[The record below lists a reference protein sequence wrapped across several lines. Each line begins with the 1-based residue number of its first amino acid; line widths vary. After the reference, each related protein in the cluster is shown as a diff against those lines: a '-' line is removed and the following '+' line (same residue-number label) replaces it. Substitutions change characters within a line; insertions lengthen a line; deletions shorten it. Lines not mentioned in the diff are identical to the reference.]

1 MMLGVDSIR
10 HCLEGAIPGVMATC
24 DADGVPNAAF
34 LSQVEYVD
42 SRHIALSFQ
51 FFNRTRENI
60 LLNPRTQLQLI
71 DPRNGALYRLDIEY
85 LRTETSGPLFERMKA
100 KLAGIASHTGM
111 AGIFK
116 LRGSDT
122 YYVHRIEH
130 VPSDAP
136 PLPPVQRSVLAAL
149 HVASDRLRGC
159 ADLDALLDTTL
170 DALVRQFGFE
180 QAMILLWDAPA
191 QRLYA
196 VASRGYESSGVGAEI
211 PIGAGI
217 IGVAAQARTPIRIGH
232 MTSEYTYGRAVR
244 TAAMEAGLD
253 DMLAS
258 EIPLPGLVEPRS
270 QMAVPMLAF
279 DDLLGII
286 YVESAQDLR
295 FGYDEEDAVVALAAQ
310 LALSMLHLQQSQQ
323 SQQSQQQD
331 GAPAPAADPPAAKL
345 AGAPVEVR
353 YYAENSSIFLDGEY
367 LIKGVA
373 GAIFWTLAQDYVQ
386 RGRNVFSN
394 RELRLD
400 TRIRL
405 PELSDNL
412 EARLILLARRLAE
425 RCDYLRIEK
434 CGRGQFHL
442 HVDRPL
448 MLLDAAS

>member
-1 MMLGVDSIR
+1 MLGVDSIR

-24 DADGVPNAAF
+24 DGDGMPNAAF

-42 SRHIALSFQ
+42 NQHIALSFQ
-51 FFNRTRENI
+51 FFNKTRENI
-60 LLNPRTQLQLI
+60 LANPRTQLQLI

-85 LRTETSGPLFERMKA
+85 LRTETSGALFERMKA

-122 YYVHRIEH
+122 YFVHRIEQ
-130 VPSDAP
+130 VASDAP
-136 PLPPVQRSVLAAL
+136 PIPPVQRSVLAAL
-149 HVASDRLRGC
+149 RVASGRLRDC
-159 ADLDALLDTTL
+159 TDLDALLDTTL

-180 QAMILLWDAPA
+180 QAMVLLWDAPA

-196 VASRGYESSGVGAEI
+196 VASRGYASSGAGAEI

-244 TAAMEAGLD
+244 AAAMRAGLD
-253 DMLAS
+253 DLLAN

-270 QMAVPMLAF
+270 QMAVPVLAF
-279 DDLLGII
+279 DELLGII
-286 YVESAQDLR
+286 YVESQQDLR
-295 FGYDEEDAVVALAAQ
+295 FGYDEEDAMVALAAQ
-310 LALSMLHLQQSQQ
+310 LALSMAHLQQA
-323 SQQSQQQD
+323 QD
-331 GAPAPAADPPAAKL
+331 SAPPAAEPPAAAL
-345 AGAPVEVR
+345 AGSTVEMRQPVEVR

-373 GAIFWTLAQDYVQ
+373 GAIFWTLAQDYSQ
-386 RGRNVFSN
+386 RGRTVFSN

-400 TRIRL
+400 ARIRL

-412 EARLILLARRLAE
+412 EARLILLARRLEE

-442 HVDRPL
+442 QVDRPL
-448 MLLDAAS
+448 ALVAASADV

>member
-1 MMLGVDSIR
+1 MMLSVDSIR

-24 DADGVPNAAF
+24 DADGMPNAAF

-42 SRHIALSFQ
+42 SQHVALSFQ

-111 AGIFK
+111 AGVFK

-122 YYVHRIEH
+122 YFVHRIEQ
-130 VPSDAP
+130 VQSDAP
-136 PLPPVQRSVLAAL
+136 PIAPVQRSVLAAL

-159 ADLDALLDTTL
+159 MDLGALLDTTL
-170 DALVRQFGFE
+170 DALARQFGFE
-180 QAMILLWDAPA
+180 QAMVLLWDEPA

-196 VASRGYESSGVGAEI
+196 VASHGYDSSGVGAEI

-244 TAAMEAGLD
+244 ASAMQAGLD
-253 DMLAS
+253 ALLDT
-258 EIPLPGLVEPRS
+258 EIPLPGLGEPRS
-270 QMAVPMLAF
+270 QMAVPILAF
-279 DDLLGII
+279 DNLLGII

-295 FGYDEEDAVVALAAQ
+295 FGYDEEDAIVALAAQ
-310 LALSMLHLQQSQQ
+310 LGLSMTIVQQLQDNS
-323 SQQSQQQD
+323 
-331 GAPAPAADPPAAKL
+331 PAPAAEPPAAKL
-345 AGAPVEVR
+345 AGSPVEVR

-373 GAIFWTLAQDYVQ
+373 GAILWTLVQDHVQ
-386 RGRNVFSN
+386 GRRTVFSN

-400 TRIRL
+400 ARIRL

-442 HVDRPL
+442 RVDRPL
-448 MLLDAAS
+448 TLLAAPPVT

>member
-1 MMLGVDSIR
+1 MLGVDSIR

-24 DADGVPNAAF
+24 DGDGMPNAAF

-42 SRHIALSFQ
+42 NQHIALSFQ
-51 FFNRTRENI
+51 FFNKTRENI
-60 LLNPRTQLQLI
+60 LANPRTQLQLI

-85 LRTETSGPLFERMKA
+85 LRTETSGALFERMKA

-122 YYVHRIEH
+122 YFVHRIEQ
-130 VPSDAP
+130 VASDAP
-136 PLPPVQRSVLAAL
+136 PIPPVQRSVLAAL
-149 HVASDRLRGC
+149 RVASGRLRDC
-159 ADLDALLDTTL
+159 TDLDALLDTTL

-180 QAMILLWDAPA
+180 QAMVLLWDAPA

-196 VASRGYESSGVGAEI
+196 VASCGYASSGAGAEI

-244 TAAMEAGLD
+244 AAAMRAGLD
-253 DMLAS
+253 ELLAN

-270 QMAVPMLAF
+270 QMAVPVLAF
-279 DDLLGII
+279 DELLGII
-286 YVESAQDLR
+286 YVESQQDLR

-310 LALSMLHLQQSQQ
+310 LALSMAYLQQSQ
-323 SQQSQQQD
+323 D
-331 GAPAPAADPPAAKL
+331 TAPPTAEPPAVAL
-345 AGAPVEVR
+345 AGSPVEVRQPVEVR

-373 GAIFWTLAQDYVQ
+373 GAIFWTLAQDYSQ
-386 RGRNVFSN
+386 RGRTVFSN

-400 TRIRL
+400 ARIRL

-412 EARLILLARRLAE
+412 EARLILLARRLEE
-425 RCDYLRIEK
+425 RCAYLRIEK

-442 HVDRPL
+442 QVDRPL
-448 MLLDAAS
+448 ALVAASADV

>member
-1 MMLGVDSIR
+1 MMLSVDSIR

-24 DADGVPNAAF
+24 DAEGMPNAAF

-42 SRHIALSFQ
+42 NQHIALSFQ
-51 FFNRTRENI
+51 FFNKTRENI

-122 YYVHRIEH
+122 YFVHRIEQ
-130 VPSDAP
+130 VASDAP
-136 PLPPVQRSVLAAL
+136 PIPPVQRSVLAAL

-159 ADLDALLDTTL
+159 SDLDALLDTTL
-170 DALVRQFGFE
+170 DALARQFGFE
-180 QAMILLWDAPA
+180 QAMILLWDSPA

-196 VASRGYESSGVGAEI
+196 VASRGYESSGIGAEI

-244 TAAMEAGLD
+244 AAAVRAGLD
-253 DMLAS
+253 DLLAS
-258 EIPLPGLVEPRS
+258 EIPLPGLVEPGS
-270 QMAVPMLAF
+270 QMAVPILAF

-286 YVESAQDLR
+286 HVESAQDLR

-310 LALSMLHLQQSQQ
+310 LALSMMHMQQA
-323 SQQSQQQD
+323 QD
-331 GAPAPAADPPAAKL
+331 SAPVAAAEPPAPTL
-345 AGAPVEVR
+345 AGSPVEVR
-353 YYAENSSIFLDGEY
+353 YYVENSSIFLDGEY

-373 GAIFWTLAQDYVQ
+373 GAIFWTLAQEHSQ
-386 RGRNVFSN
+386 RGRTVFSN

-400 TRIRL
+400 ARIRL

-442 HVDRPL
+442 RVDRPL
-448 MLLDAAS
+448 TLVAASADA

>member
-1 MMLGVDSIR
+1 MLSVDSIR

-24 DADGVPNAAF
+24 DAEGMPNAAF

-42 SRHIALSFQ
+42 SQHIALSFQ

-122 YYVHRIEH
+122 YFVHRIEQ

-170 DALVRQFGFE
+170 DALARQFGFE

-196 VASRGYESSGVGAEI
+196 VASRGYERSGVGAEI

-244 TAAMEAGLD
+244 AAAMQAGLD
-253 DMLAS
+253 NLLDN
-258 EIPLPGLVEPRS
+258 EIPLPGIDEPRS

-279 DDLLGII
+279 DSLLGII

-295 FGYDEEDAVVALAAQ
+295 FGYDEEDALVALATQ
-310 LALSMLHLQQSQQ
+310 LALSMAHLQHV
-323 SQQSQQQD
+323 QD
-331 GAPAPAADPPAAKL
+331 SAPIPTPAQPAAAL
-345 AGAPVEVR
+345 AGTPAEVR

-386 RGRNVFSN
+386 RDRTAFSN

-400 TRIRL
+400 PRIRL

-442 HVDRPL
+442 RVDRPL
-448 MLLDAAS
+448 ALLTAPAATH

>member
-1 MMLGVDSIR
+1 MLGVDSIR

-24 DADGVPNAAF
+24 DGDGMPNAAF

-42 SRHIALSFQ
+42 NQHIALSFQ
-51 FFNRTRENI
+51 FFNKTRENI
-60 LLNPRTQLQLI
+60 LANPRTQLQLI

-85 LRTETSGPLFERMKA
+85 LRTETSGALFERMKA

-122 YYVHRIEH
+122 YFVHRIEQ
-130 VPSDAP
+130 VASDAP
-136 PLPPVQRSVLAAL
+136 PIPPVQRSVLAAL
-149 HVASDRLRGC
+149 RVASGRLRDC
-159 ADLDALLDTTL
+159 TDLDALLDTTL

-180 QAMILLWDAPA
+180 QAMVLLWDAPA

-196 VASRGYESSGVGAEI
+196 VASRGYASSGAGAEI

-244 TAAMEAGLD
+244 AAAMRAGLD
-253 DMLAS
+253 ELLAN

-270 QMAVPMLAF
+270 QMAVPVLAF
-279 DDLLGII
+279 DELLGII
-286 YVESAQDLR
+286 YVESQQDLR

-310 LALSMLHLQQSQQ
+310 LALSMAYLQQSQ
-323 SQQSQQQD
+323 D
-331 GAPAPAADPPAAKL
+331 TAPPTAEPPAVAL
-345 AGAPVEVR
+345 AGSPVEVRQPVEVR

-373 GAIFWTLAQDYVQ
+373 GAIFWTLAQDYSQ
-386 RGRNVFSN
+386 RGRTVFSN

-400 TRIRL
+400 ARIRL

-412 EARLILLARRLAE
+412 EARLILLARRLEE
-425 RCDYLRIEK
+425 RCAYLRIEK

-442 HVDRPL
+442 QVDRPL
-448 MLLDAAS
+448 ALVAASADV

>member
-1 MMLGVDSIR
+1 MLSVDSIR

-24 DADGVPNAAF
+24 DADGMPNAAF

-42 SRHIALSFQ
+42 SQHIALSFQ

-111 AGIFK
+111 AGVFK

-122 YYVHRIEH
+122 YVVHRIEQ
-130 VPSDAP
+130 VQSDAP
-136 PLPPVQRSVLAAL
+136 PIAPVQRSVLAAL

-159 ADLDALLDTTL
+159 TDLGALLDTTL
-170 DALVRQFGFE
+170 DALARQFGFE
-180 QAMILLWDAPA
+180 QAMVLLWDEPA

-196 VASRGYESSGVGAEI
+196 VASHGYDSSGVGAEI

-244 TAAMEAGLD
+244 ASAMQAGLD
-253 DMLAS
+253 ALLDT
-258 EIPLPGLVEPRS
+258 EIPLPGLGEPRS
-270 QMAVPMLAF
+270 QMAVPILAF
-279 DDLLGII
+279 DNLLGII

-295 FGYDEEDAVVALAAQ
+295 FGYDEEDAIVALAAQ
-310 LALSMLHLQQSQQ
+310 LGLSMTLGQQLQDNS
-323 SQQSQQQD
+323 
-331 GAPAPAADPPAAKL
+331 PAPAAEPPAATL
-345 AGAPVEVR
+345 AGSPVEVR

-373 GAIFWTLAQDYVQ
+373 GAILWTLVQDHVQ
-386 RGRNVFSN
+386 GRRTVFSN

-400 TRIRL
+400 ARIRL

-442 HVDRPL
+442 RVDRPL
-448 MLLDAAS
+448 TLLAAPPVT

>member
-1 MMLGVDSIR
+1 MLSVDSIR

-24 DADGVPNAAF
+24 DADGNPNAAF

-42 SRHIALSFQ
+42 SSHIALSFQ
-51 FFNRTRENI
+51 FFNKTRENV
-60 LLNPRTQLQLI
+60 LVNPRTRLQLI
-71 DPRNGALYRLDIEY
+71 DPRNGSTYRLDIEY
-85 LRTETSGPLFERMKA
+85 LRTETEGPLFERMKA

-122 YYVHRIEH
+122 YYVHHIEE
-130 VPSDAP
+130 VPNDAP
-136 PLPPVQRSVLAAL
+136 PLPPPQRSVLAAL

-159 ADLDALLDTTL
+159 VDLDNLLDTTL
-170 DALVRQFGFE
+170 DTLDRQFGFE

-191 QRLYA
+191 LRLYA

-244 TAAMEAGLD
+244 ASVVQAGLD
-253 DMLAS
+253 NLLAT

-270 QMAVPMLAF
+270 QMAVPVLMF
-279 DDLLGII
+279 ENLLGII
-286 YVESAQDLR
+286 YVESARDLR

-310 LALSMLHLQQSQQ
+310 LALTMAYLQQTLES
-323 SQQSQQQD
+323 
-331 GAPAPAADPPAAKL
+331 APDTSAAVPSGTIV
-345 AGAPVEVR
+345 GAPVEVR
-353 YYAENSSIFLDGEY
+353 YYAENNSIFLDGDY

-373 GAIFWTLAQDYVQ
+373 GAIFWTLVQDYVQ

-400 TRIRL
+400 GRIRL

-442 HVDRPL
+442 RVDRPL
-448 MLLDAAS
+448 VLLAAPTDA

>member
-1 MMLGVDSIR
+1 MLSVDSIR

-24 DADGVPNAAF
+24 DAEGTPNAAF

-42 SRHIALSFQ
+42 SQHIALSFQ
-51 FFNRTRENI
+51 FFNKTRENI

-122 YYVHRIEH
+122 YFVHRIEQ
-130 VPSDAP
+130 VPSAAP
-136 PLPPVQRSVLAAL
+136 PVPPLQRSVLAAL
-149 HVASDRLRGC
+149 HVASNRLRSC

-170 DALVRQFGFE
+170 DALARQFGFE
-180 QAMILLWDAPA
+180 QALILLWDAPA

-196 VASRGYESSGVGAEI
+196 VASRGYDRSGVGAEI

-244 TAAMEAGLD
+244 TAAMQAGLD
-253 DMLAS
+253 DLLAS

-279 DDLLGII
+279 DNLLGII

-310 LALSMLHLQQSQQ
+310 LALSMAHLQLA
-323 SQQSQQQD
+323 QD
-331 GAPAPAADPPAAKL
+331 NLPAPAAAPPVATL
-345 AGAPVEVR
+345 AGNPVEVR

-373 GAIFWTLAQDYVQ
+373 GAIFWTLAQDYMQ
-386 RGRNVFSN
+386 RGRTVFSN

-400 TRIRL
+400 ARIRL

-442 HVDRPL
+442 RVDRPL
-448 MLLDAAS
+448 ALLDA